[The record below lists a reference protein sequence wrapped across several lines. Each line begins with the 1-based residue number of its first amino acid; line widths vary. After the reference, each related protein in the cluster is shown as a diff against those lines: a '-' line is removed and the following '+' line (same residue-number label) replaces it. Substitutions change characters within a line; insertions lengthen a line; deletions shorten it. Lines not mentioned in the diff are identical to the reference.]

1 MSPVVVVAVA
11 AAGVVGL
18 LLGIRWVRST
28 VRDIYRAGHEAGY
41 QEAMRDFIADQMV
54 REREAAAHAQRQ
66 FAAGDYDP
74 ATRGESVSPRH

>member
-1 MSPVVVVAVA
+1 MSPVVVVAA
-11 AAGVVGL
+11 AASGIVVL
-18 LLGIRWVRST
+18 ALGIRWVRST

-74 ATRGESVSPRH
+74 VARGETRF